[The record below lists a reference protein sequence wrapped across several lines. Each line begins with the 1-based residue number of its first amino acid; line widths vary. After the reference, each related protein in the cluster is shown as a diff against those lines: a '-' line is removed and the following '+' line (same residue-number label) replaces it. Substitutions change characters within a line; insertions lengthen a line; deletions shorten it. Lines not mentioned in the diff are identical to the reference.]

1 MLEKNENKPKEAWIG
16 PFILIVSNSSPSL
29 EDPGSRLRHAVDA
42 PVCVPVLVADGD
54 REPAVVGPYDLN
66 RLARVAEDGDGITL
80 TSIGRLVF
88 GPVRCLT

>member
-1 MLEKNENKPKEAWIG
+1 MFNFSDLL
-16 PFILIVSNSSPSL
+16 ILQNSGCPW
-29 EDPGSRLRHAVDA
+29 RHAIDT
-42 PVCVPVLVADGD
+42 PVCVAVLVADGD

-80 TSIGRLVF
+80 TSIGCLVF